1 MSNSFVQ
8 QMRNSEEEQLQSYK
22 EVYSHYM
29 LSTDIEKTL
38 FFLDVIT
45 PTLYFPVI
53 ITNEHD
59 EPLQDYLSFTLNLDS
74 SLHQLSTIELQRDFL
89 LEKIAL

>member
-1 MSNSFVQ
+1 MSNSLVD
-8 QMRNSEEEQLQSYK
+8 QMRLREEEQLQSFK

-29 LSTDIEKTL
+29 FSSDIEKTL

-53 ITNEHD
+53 ITDEYD
-59 EPLQDYLSFTLNLDS
+59 EPLQDYHSFTLNLDS
-74 SLHQLSTIELQRDFL
+74 TLNKLSTIELQRSFL
-89 LEKIAL
+89 LEQIEV